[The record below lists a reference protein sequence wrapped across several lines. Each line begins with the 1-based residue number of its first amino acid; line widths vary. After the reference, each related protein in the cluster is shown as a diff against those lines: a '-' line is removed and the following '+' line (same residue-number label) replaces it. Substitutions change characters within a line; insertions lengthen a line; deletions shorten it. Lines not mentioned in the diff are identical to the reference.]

1 MPKPSDVLTKAA
13 SGTDPVAVGG
23 AADQGLDDLK
33 SLRRRLSELQSAL
46 TAAESRQGSDKV
58 PAGTLENL
66 VQARLRDFAATM
78 TGWFWETDA
87 ALRFTYFSPSVED
100 ITGVPAEWHYGKT
113 REDFGLPESVRP
125 EDWEAHLDCLRRREP
140 FTDFVF
146 QRRGP
151 DGVRWMRTSGK
162 PVFDGLGNFWGYRGT
177 ASVITEEMEAKQRS
191 ERLTAAIENLDELFV
206 LWGPDDRLVACN
218 QQFRDINARVIDSV
232 QPGGLFEDHIRAAMA
247 AGLYPAAE
255 GWEEEWI
262 QNRLAQHR
270 DPGAPFEMLRQD
282 GRWILL
288 REQRLPDGS
297 TATIS
302 TDITLRKQAEQA
314 LADKHD
320 ILNTVLATIPDG
332 VQVLDRT
339 LDLVA
344 WNDRLFDVLELDAAE
359 ILHAENPGQAFQDA
373 RAENI
378 SDSTKETRSGMATLE
393 IMGRTSAPVQYDPIR
408 YEQQLIS
415 GKWIECRGHPLPGGG
430 SLAIYRDINE
440 SKHLF
445 AQLEELATT
454 DALTGVPNRR
464 SFLERA
470 TGEFSRAK
478 RNRHDMSILMIDVD
492 HFKAINDRHGH
503 AAGDQVL
510 RHIAQACNGALRGS
524 DILGRIGGEEF
535 AALLPEADGATAGLV
550 ADRLRRAVVNIA
562 SETGATRTPVSVSI
576 GIATSQLC
584 AESLETI
591 MANADTALYQAKQ
604 DGRNRAVALAGS
616 ES

>member
-1 MPKPSDVLTKAA
+1 
-13 SGTDPVAVGG
+13 
-23 AADQGLDDLK
+23 
-33 SLRRRLSELQSAL
+33 
-46 TAAESRQGSDKV
+46 
-58 PAGTLENL
+58 
-66 VQARLRDFAATM
+66 
-78 TGWFWETDA
+78 
-87 ALRFTYFSPSVED
+87 
-100 ITGVPAEWHYGKT
+100 
-113 REDFGLPESVRP
+113 
-125 EDWEAHLDCLRRREP
+125 
-140 FTDFVF
+140 
-146 QRRGP
+146 
-151 DGVRWMRTSGK
+151 
-162 PVFDGLGNFWGYRGT
+162 
-177 ASVITEEMEAKQRS
+177 
-191 ERLTAAIENLDELFV
+191 
-206 LWGPDDRLVACN
+206 
-218 QQFRDINARVIDSV
+218 
-232 QPGGLFEDHIRAAMA
+232 
-247 AGLYPAAE
+247 
-255 GWEEEWI
+255 
-262 QNRLAQHR
+262 
-270 DPGAPFEMLRQD
+270 MLRQD

-550 ADRLRRAVVNIA
+550 ASRLRRAVIDIA
-562 SETGATRTPVSVSI
+562 NKTGATSTPVSVSI
-576 GIATSQLC
+576 GIATTHLC
-584 AESLETI
+584 TESLETI
-591 MANADTALYQAKQ
+591 MANADAALYQAKQ
-604 DGRNRAVALAGS
+604 DGRNRAVAFAGS
-616 ES
+616 EP